1 MGLTI
6 YLNGKFVSEEE
17 AKVSVFDHGLLY
29 GDGVFEGI
37 RSYNGKIFKLDEHL
51 KRLYNSA
58 KGILLEIP
66 LGFSELKEA
75 TIQTVRTN
83 KLKDSYI
90 RIVVTR
96 GVGDLGLDPNKCKIP
111 TLFIIAS
118 KIQLYPEVVYEKGID
133 VVAVAT
139 RRNANESINP
149 AIKSLNYLNNILAK
163 IEANNA
169 GATEGIIL
177 NQDGFVSEGTGENIF
192 IVKGDT
198 LSTPPVS
205 VGTLEGITR
214 DIVMELG
221 KNIGLKVKEDNI
233 TRYDIYTCEEMFLTG
248 TAAEIVP
255 VVKVD
260 GRIIGS
266 AKPGKITKKIRDE
279 FINLTQVE
287 GVPVYE

>member
-1 MGLTI
+1 MGLLI
-6 YLNGKFVSEEE
+6 YLNGKLVPEEE

-37 RSYNGKIFKLDEHL
+37 RSYNGRIFKLDQHL
-51 KRLYNSA
+51 TRLYNSA
-58 KGILLEIP
+58 KAILLKVP
-66 LGFSELKEA
+66 LEFSELKDA
-75 TIQTVRTN
+75 TIQTVRAN

-96 GVGDLGLDPNKCKIP
+96 GVGDLGLDPNKCKFP

-118 KIQLYPEVVYEKGID
+118 KIQLYPEELYEKGID
-133 VVAVAT
+133 IITVAV
-139 RRNANESINP
+139 RRNLPEAVNP

-169 GATEGIIL
+169 GATEGLIL
-177 NQDGFVSEGTGENIF
+177 NQAGFVSECTGENVFLI
-192 IVKGDT
+192 KNNT
-198 LSTPPVS
+198 LLTPPVS
-205 VGTLEGITR
+205 AGTLEGITR
-214 DIVMELG
+214 NVVIELG
-221 KNIGLKVKEDNI
+221 QSIGLTIKEGNI
-233 TRYDIYTCEEMFLTG
+233 TRYDVYSCDEMFLTG

-260 GRIIGS
+260 GRVIGNG
-266 AKPGKITKKIRDE
+266 KPGKVTKKIREE
-279 FINLTQVE
+279 FISLTQIE

>member
-58 KGILLEIP
+58 KSILLEIP
-66 LGFSELKEA
+66 LEFSELKEA

>member
-58 KGILLEIP
+58 KAILLEIP
-66 LGFSELKEA
+66 LEFSELKEA

>member
-6 YLNGKFVSEEE
+6 YLNGKFLSEEE

-58 KGILLEIP
+58 KSILLEMP
-66 LGFSELKEA
+66 LEFSELKEA

-214 DIVMELG
+214 DVVMELG

>member
-6 YLNGKFVSEEE
+6 YLNGKFLSEEE

-58 KGILLEIP
+58 KSILLEMP
-66 LGFSELKEA
+66 LEFSELKEA

-96 GVGDLGLDPNKCKIP
+96 GIGDLGLDPNKCKIP

-214 DIVMELG
+214 DVVMELG